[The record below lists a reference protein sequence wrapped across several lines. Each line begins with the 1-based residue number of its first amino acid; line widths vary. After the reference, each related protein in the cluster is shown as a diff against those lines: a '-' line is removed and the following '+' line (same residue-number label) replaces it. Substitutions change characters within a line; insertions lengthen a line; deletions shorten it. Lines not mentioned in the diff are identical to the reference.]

1 MLIIGSIVI
10 SVVKNLK
17 KDEKDRQTMKNR
29 PHRPVVVETSDSS
42 AKKKMTKKK
51 QPVFQQQET
60 EQNEGYFTYETIS
73 DRDFSKEFEEIIAE
87 NNTEITASDNRPSP
101 LPNLSIDQE
110 EVFKGVVWSEIL
122 KRKY

>member
-42 AKKKMTKKK
+42 AKKKKSKKK